1 MSTGKDTLYVYAIAD
16 KEAPA
21 TATGLH
27 GSRLRSLHCGPLV
40 AVASEHRVLP
50 EADETELW
58 AHESVV
64 ERLMQ
69 TSTILPM
76 RFGTTVEETGVLL
89 ALVKERQQE
98 FEAGLERV
106 RGAVELSVRA
116 QLPDAPEPIPVSDSE
131 PGDAEHPGT
140 TYLLDRARGVRHGE
154 GLAEAIHQPL
164 VKLARESAQRRH
176 AGVPAAFRAAY
187 LVDEK
192 HVAAFGEAVGQ
203 LNTQLREVKVSC
215 TGPWPPY
222 SFVAGE
228 DG

>member
-1 MSTGKDTLYVYAIAD
+1 MSVGQHTLYVYAIAD
-16 KEAPA
+16 REAPEA
-21 TATGLH
+21 ATGLH
-27 GSRLRSLHCGPLV
+27 GSRLRSLRCGPLV
-40 AVASEHRVLP
+40 AVVSEHRVLP
-50 EADETELW
+50 EAAETELW

-64 ERLMQ
+64 EQLMQ

-76 RFGTTVEETGVLL
+76 RFGTTVEGATVLL
-89 ALVKERQQE
+89 ALVKERQEE

-116 QLPDAPEPIPVSDSE
+116 QLPDAPEPAPVAASE

-140 TYLLDRARGVRHGE
+140 TYLLDRARKVRHGE
-154 GLAEAIHQPL
+154 ELVEAIHQPL
-164 VKLARESAQRRH
+164 VNLARESAQRRP

-187 LVDEK
+187 LVDEEK
-192 HVAAFGEAVGQ
+192 VAAFGEAVGA
-203 LNTQLREVKVSC
+203 LNKQLREAKISC

-222 SFVAGE
+222 NFVTGK

>member
-1 MSTGKDTLYVYAIAD
+1 MSAGKDTLYVYAIAD

-21 TATGLH
+21 PATGLH
-27 GSRLRSLHCGPLV
+27 GSRLRSLRSGPLV
-40 AVASEHRVLP
+40 AVVSEHRVLP

-64 ERLMQ
+64 ERLMR

-76 RFGTTVEETGVLL
+76 RFGTTVEGAGVLL

-116 QLPDAPEPIPVSDSE
+116 QLPDAPAPVSGSE

-154 GLAEAIHQPL
+154 GLAEAIHRPL
-164 VKLARESAQRRH
+164 VKLARESAQRRQVR
-176 AGVPAAFRAAY
+176 APTAFRAAY
-187 LVDEK
+187 LVDEGN
-192 HVAAFGEAVGQ
+192 VAAFGEAVGA
-203 LNTQLREVKVSC
+203 LGTQLGQAKIGC

-222 SFVAGE
+222 SFVGE
-228 DG
+228 EVG